1 MSRERRVAILGPTTL
16 LGGEL
21 RGLLAGREGIAEEIT
36 LLAASEEEVGAVTEA
51 AGRAALVNRAEA
63 GSLDGVDLVFS
74 CGSREHDLPVLRERP
89 EGATAILLSPDAT
102 VDDGEP
108 VVAGINPE
116 AARPGAVLLSP
127 HPAAIALAY
136 LLAPLAEVVPEE
148 GPEEGL
154 RGATATTVQPVSVF
168 GSRGLDDLL
177 DQTRDL
183 LAMTGEA
190 RESVFA
196 RQLAFNLYP
205 TPEGSATLA
214 GLVRRATG
222 LEAPLA
228 IQALQG
234 PVFHGLSSSLFV
246 RFGAD
251 PGEAAV
257 REALAGQED
266 VSLSDAAPP
275 GPIDSAARD
284 DVLVG
289 SVQADPG
296 HPGGYWIWAVMDN
309 LTRGG
314 ALNAVEIADRLLS
327 EAAEDS

>member
-1 MSRERRVAILGPTTL
+1 MSGERRVAILGPTTL

-21 RGLLAGREGIAEEIT
+21 RRLLTGREGIAKEIT
-36 LLAASEEEVGAVTEA
+36 LLAASEEEVGVVTEA
-51 AGRAALVNRAEA
+51 AGRAALVSRAEA

-74 CGSREHDLPVLRERP
+74 CGSREHDLAVLRERP

-108 VVAGINPE
+108 VVAGVNPE

-136 LLAPLAEVVPEE
+136 LLAPLAAV
-148 GPEEGL
+148 GPEGGL
-154 RGATATTVQPVSVF
+154 LGAAATTVQPVSVF

-183 LAMTGEA
+183 LAMTGEP

-205 TPEGSATLA
+205 TPKGSAALV
-214 GLVRRATG
+214 GLVRRTTG

-228 IQALQG
+228 VQALQG
-234 PVFHGLSSSLFV
+234 PVFHGFSCSLFV
-246 RFGAD
+246 RFGND

-257 REALAGQED
+257 REALAGQEH
-266 VSLSDAAPP
+266 VSLSEAAPP

-314 ALNAVEIADRLLS
+314 ALNAVEIADRVLS
-327 EAAEDS
+327 ETAENHEP